1 MRWEDELGNNNP
13 PTFRAN
19 ANLPDSICF
28 AALRLRARLAQTGNP
43 THVPRRISEGTPIPI
58 LLVEQGCST
67 RTQTHIW
74 VQITKLVQPQ
84 F

>member
-43 THVPRRISEGTPIPI
+43 THVPPDADRGDSDSDPA
-58 LLVEQGCST
+58 C
-67 RTQTHIW
+67 
-74 VQITKLVQPQ
+74 
-84 F
+84 